1 MTLAK
6 LTDNLFPSMPSLF
19 NDVFGKDLM
28 DWNNWNSAEG
38 NTTLPAVNI
47 NETDNEYNIEMAAP
61 GLKKENFK
69 INYDNGR
76 LMISSEKKDHKEE
89 KDQAKITRREFCYQ
103 SFKRSFT
110 IPEEEVKIDKISA
123 KYENGILKICLPKR
137 EEAKPQPAKEI
148 EIL

>member
-1 MTLAK
+1 MTVAK
-6 LTDNLFPSMPSLF
+6 LSDNVFPSIPSLF

-28 DWNNWNSAEG
+28 DWNNWNSAEE

-47 NETDNEYNIEMAAP
+47 NENDNEFNIEMAAP

-76 LMISSEKKDHKEE
+76 LMISSEKKNQKEE
-89 KDQAKITRREFCYQ
+89 KTEAKITRREFSYQ
-103 SFKRSFT
+103 SFKRSFI
-110 IPEEEVKIDKISA
+110 IPEDEVKTDKISA

>member
-6 LTDNLFPSMPSLF
+6 FTDNLFPSIPSIF

-28 DWNNWNSAEG
+28 DWNNWNFAEE

-47 NETDNEYNIEMAAP
+47 KENDNEYNIEMAAP

-69 INYDNGR
+69 INYDKGR
-76 LMISSEKKDHKEE
+76 LMISSEKKDQKEE
-89 KDQAKITRREFCYQ
+89 KDESKITRREFCYQ
-103 SFKRSFT
+103 CFKRSFT
-110 IPEEEVKIDKISA
+110 IPEDEVNIDKISA
-123 KYENGILKICLPKR
+123 KYENGILQISLPKR